1 MIDSEEIEY
10 EKTASYLL
18 ARVATAYR
26 NALENHMARVDLHS
40 GQVFVLM
47 ELWKKDGL
55 RQVDIAER
63 LNLRPPTVNKMLK
76 GLIEIKLVTRQSVAG
91 DKRSTRIFLTGK
103 GWDARREVSAQW
115 LELEAEYMSG
125 LSETERL
132 ILTDLLGKLHN
143 AYTGRSDEE

>member
-1 MIDSEEIEY
+1 MNAREEIEY

-18 ARVATAYR
+18 AKVATAYR
-26 NALENHMARVDLHS
+26 NALENHMARVNLHS

-55 RQVDIAER
+55 RQVDIADR
-63 LNLRPPTVNKMLK
+63 LDLRPPTINKMLK
-76 GLIEIKLVTRQSVAG
+76 ALIDMKLVTRESIAG
-91 DKRSTRIFLTGK
+91 DKRSTRIFLTNE
-103 GWDARREVSAQW
+103 GWDVRKEVSAQW

-132 ILTDLLGKLHN
+132 ILPDLLGKLRS

>member
-1 MIDSEEIEY
+1 MSESEEIEY

-76 GLIEIKLVTRQSVAG
+76 GLIEIKLVTRQSIAG
-91 DKRSTRIFLTGK
+91 DKRSTRIFLTDK
-103 GWDARREVSAQW
+103 GWDARIEVSAQW

-132 ILTDLLGKLHN
+132 ILIDLLGKLRN

>member
-1 MIDSEEIEY
+1 MNAREEIEY

-26 NALENHMARVDLHS
+26 TALENHMARVNLHS

-55 RQVDIAER
+55 RQVDIADR
-63 LNLRPPTVNKMLK
+63 LDLRPPTINKMLK
-76 GLIEIKLVTRQSVAG
+76 ALIDMKLVTRESIAG
-91 DKRSTRIFLTGK
+91 DKRSTRIFLTNE
-103 GWDARREVSAQW
+103 GWDVRKEVSAQW

-132 ILTDLLGKLHN
+132 ILPDLLGKLRS